1 LLLIHSSVCGEQA
14 TLDALS
20 RGGLDA
26 GVIFRHRG
34 PLGPRLRARAAWL
47 RERGLLLDDDQEEV
61 IIVKAIGSL
70 IAG

>member
-1 LLLIHSSVCGEQA
+1 
-14 TLDALS
+14 
-20 RGGLDA
+20 
-26 GVIFRHRG
+26 VIFRHRG